1 MKNIL
6 LLIVL
11 CTCTTILSA
20 QFVAKM
26 VVKEDIP
33 GICDKNEVYS
43 LFESFKGQDEAKS
56 QFTDEQIEQ
65 KLNTDVAFLK
75 ENVKYKDEGMVS
87 IIINCEGEVVQCE
100 MDNKTKSEILDEQ
113 IVAIFKTLGPWTAG
127 ELDGKAV
134 DTVLLFSFEIKKGV
148 LELN

>member
-1 MKNIL
+1 MKNIFF
-6 LLIVL
+6 LIIL
-11 CTCTTILSA
+11 CACTSMLSA
-20 QFVAKM
+20 QFVDKM
-26 VVKEDIP
+26 VVDEEIS
-33 GICDKNEVYS
+33 GICDKNEVYA

-56 QFTDEQIEQ
+56 QFTEDQIEQ

-75 ENVKYKDEGMVS
+75 ENVKYKDEGM
-87 IIINCEGEVVQCE
+87 IRLIINCNGEVVQCE

-113 IVAIFKTLGPWTAG
+113 IVAIFKALGPWTAG

-134 DTVLLFSFEIKKGV
+134 DSVLLFSFEIKKGV

>member
-1 MKNIL
+1 M
-6 LLIVL
+6 
-11 CTCTTILSA
+11 LSA

-26 VVKEDIP
+26 VVDEEIP
-33 GICDKNEVYS
+33 GICDKNEVYA

-87 IIINCEGEVVQCE
+87 IIINCEGEVLQCE